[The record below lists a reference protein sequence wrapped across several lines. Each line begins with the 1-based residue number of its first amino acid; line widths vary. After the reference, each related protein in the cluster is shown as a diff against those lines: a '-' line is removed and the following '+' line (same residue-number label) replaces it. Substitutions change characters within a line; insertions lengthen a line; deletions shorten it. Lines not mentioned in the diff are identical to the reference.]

1 MSNNYY
7 KEMVRLADS
16 IADKAHEGQTDHNGW
31 PYISHPRRVAL
42 GARKLVCELAAATHP
57 DTSLEE
63 LKAEAQIVALLHDTV
78 EDTGVYLAFLAR
90 HFSTRIVDA
99 IDALTRRPG
108 ESYEAYL
115 GRVRVNDLA
124 RLVKLA
130 DVADNTD
137 PQRMALLDE
146 STRAKLT
153 DKYKYS
159 LKLLQLDD

>member
-16 IADKAHEGQTDHNGW
+16 IADKAHEGQTDRNGW

-42 GARKLVCELAAATHP
+42 GARKLVSEMAAATHP
-57 DTSLEE
+57 DSSLEE
-63 LKAEAQIVALLHDTV
+63 LKTEAQIVALLHDTV
-78 EDTGVYLAFLAR
+78 EDTGVSLAYLAR
-90 HFSTRIVDA
+90 HFSARIVDA

-108 ESYEAYL
+108 ESYETYL